1 MADDGTVKTPE
12 QIEAE
17 KKVPQ
22 FSTEQ
27 QEFINKIINDRFG
40 KVSSKHEAEK
50 SALEAKVNELTT
62 KLTEASTKTV
72 ESDLEK
78 GKGKEQDKEQ
88 FKQLLDTEKT
98 KVKNAELNAAKAIED
113 AKKAQEEVLRV
124 RKEVAIS
131 RSATKQNFHELEV
144 VSKMIWDTIEWNDDI
159 KGFVVMENGSIKQN
173 SSLQPMSLDEYLL
186 DFASKRPYLV
196 NGDVKSGTG
205 ATENSKGGIAALV
218 RSKADLKT
226 AKEKS
231 DFITKFGLEKF
242 EALPL
247 K

>member
-1 MADDGTVKTPE
+1 MEDGTKTPE
-12 QIEAE
+12 QLAAEEAA
-17 KKVPQ
+17 KKTPQ

-27 QEFINKIINDRFG
+27 QDFINKIINDRFG

-62 KLTEASTKTV
+62 KLTEATKV
-72 ESDLEK
+72 VDPDLD
-78 GKGKEQDKEQ
+78 GKGKNDKDKEQ

-98 KVKNAELNAAKAIED
+98 KAKNAELNAANAVAD

-144 VSKMIWDTIEWNDDI
+144 VSKMIWDNIEWNDEI
-159 KGFVVMENGSIKQN
+159 KGFVIIENGSIKQN

-205 ATENSKGGIAALV
+205 ATENSKGGTAALV
-218 RSKADLKT
+218 RSKADLRT